1 MKKKITKAIA
11 QTLPV
16 DGATQSTSGRG
27 FSRINSDKSQII
39 SRKRPDLIDDQD
51 KDNLQ
56 RPHQQLNFGGSDNAV
71 KEEVISDDTE
81 INAQSL
87 ITFQKSEYDQSVAKA
102 ADAKSAY
109 DNQDLVAQIR
119 VMRSEIDAVAQKA
132 RETEDALVL
141 EAKVAKDEVIRLK
154 GVFSATGNSGALAD
168 AVMPQV
174 QVDRPYGAAGTTGS
188 GAASSTPNYG
198 YNINTRMLPSSSEP
212 QGSAR
217 DFIDILNNS
226 QYTPRS
232 QVFDPNDG
240 DSVEQLDN
248 RQLDRFLQDN
258 RDHLSKDMERFMK
271 GNGFLRG
278 STDMGRDGQAG
289 PTLGVTGSIRDA
301 FLPYLSAYLRT
312 SHQPR
317 YIFHQFATER
327 VELGRVPGTT
337 ILVPRFQWIDDP
349 TDPEDYVLD
358 SSTSSATISPDS
370 QALQMLTTPVQI
382 FGYGLGRGTR
392 VGTRAISIPEFIQAS
407 SMVELQNA
415 LSSRLGQ
422 NYNAFEDMSIRRIFQ
437 QTLVNPAN
445 IYYNNA
451 GEVSQTPAS
460 IVAGR
465 DGTLTEEILNSL
477 ASEMTRRQIPT
488 YENGFRIGI
497 IQTYATTQ
505 FKNSLGDKIRAST
518 ESELQDITNILNA
531 GVLGDSIAKPSG
543 YLGTYCGFMLF
554 ESGTIGVGLPGQ
566 LNSEGVYDNIFGAG
580 APLVARDN
588 FFFGPGVV
596 GKGVSLP
603 MNIRMDDSGSFGTRM
618 RFIWR
623 SMEGWGS
630 LDCTSTNPGQQD
642 RVLCLRTADRLI

>member
-1 MKKKITKAIA
+1 MKKKFAKAIA
-11 QTLPV
+11 PILPV
-16 DGATQSTSGRG
+16 DGAPQSTSGRG
-27 FSRINSDKSQII
+27 FSQVSSDKSRII
-39 SRKRPDLIDDQD
+39 SKKRPDLFGDQ
-51 KDNLQ
+51 DNLQ
-56 RPHQQLNFGGSDNAV
+56 RSHHQQATFGGNDNT
-71 KEEVISDDTE
+71 EEVISDDTE
-81 INAQSL
+81 INPQSL

-109 DNQDLVAQIR
+109 DNQDLVAQLR
-119 VMRSEIDAVAQKA
+119 VMRSEIDAVAQKS
-132 RETEDALVL
+132 RETEEALVL

-168 AVMPQV
+168 AVIP
-174 QVDRPYGAAGTTGS
+174 QVDRPYGSAGSTG
-188 GAASSTPNYG
+188 NYG
-198 YNINTRMLPSSSEP
+198 YNIKTSMLPSSSEP
-212 QGSAR
+212 QGAAR

-278 STDMGRDGQAG
+278 STDMGRDSQAG
-289 PTLGVTGSIRDA
+289 STLGLAGSIRDA

-370 QALQMLTTPVQI
+370 QALQMLTTPIQL

-437 QTLVNPAN
+437 QTLANPAN
-445 IYYNNA
+445 IYYNNG

-488 YENGFRIGI
+488 YENGYRVGV

-505 FKNSLGDKIRAST
+505 FKNSLGDKIRAS
-518 ESELQDITNILNA
+518 SEAEIQEVTNILNA
-531 GVLGDSIAKPSG
+531 GVLGDSLTKPSG

-566 LNSEGVYDNIFGAG
+566 PNSEGVYDNTFGAG
-580 APLVARDN
+580 TSLVCRDN

-596 GKGVSLP
+596 GNGVSLP

>member
-1 MKKKITKAIA
+1 MKKKIAKAIA
-11 QTLPV
+11 PALPV
-16 DGATQSTSGRG
+16 DGATDNVTQSTSGRG
-27 FSRINSDKSQII
+27 FSPVSSDKSRII
-39 SRKRPDLIDDQD
+39 SKKRPDLFGGQ
-51 KDNLQ
+51 DNLQ
-56 RPHQQLNFGGSDNAV
+56 RSPQQVTFGGSDNT
-71 KEEVISDDTE
+71 EDVISDDTE
-81 INAQSL
+81 INSQTL
-87 ITFQKSEYDQSVAKA
+87 ITFQKAEYDQSVAKA

-132 RETEDALVL
+132 RDTEEALVL

-174 QVDRPYGAAGTTGS
+174 QVDRPYGSASAIANSATSAA
-188 GAASSTPNYG
+188 PNYG

-212 QGSAR
+212 QGAAR
-217 DFIDILNNS
+217 DFVDILNNS

-289 PTLGVTGSIRDA
+289 PTLGAAGSIRDA
-301 FLPYLSAYLRT
+301 FLPYLSSYLRT

-445 IYYNNA
+445 IYYNNG
-451 GEVSQTPAS
+451 GEVTQTPS
-460 IVAGR
+460 TIVAGR

-488 YENGFRIGI
+488 YENGFRVGI

-505 FKNSLGDKIRAST
+505 FKNSLGDKIRAT
-518 ESELQDITNILNA
+518 TQAEIQEVTNILNA
-531 GVLGDSIAKPSG
+531 GVLGDALTKPSG

-566 LNSEGVYDNIFGAG
+566 PNSEGVYDNIFGAG
-580 APLVARDN
+580 TALVGRDN